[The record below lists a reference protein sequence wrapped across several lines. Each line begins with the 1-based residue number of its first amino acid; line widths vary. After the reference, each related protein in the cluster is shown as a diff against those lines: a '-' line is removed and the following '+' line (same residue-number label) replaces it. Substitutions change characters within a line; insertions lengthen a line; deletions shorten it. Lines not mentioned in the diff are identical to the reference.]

1 MSCWNLELDLNAQIN
16 QNGKYWILLLSKK
29 SPWDWLRSKSKD
41 FTSCHQSPFA
51 FFFDHMKLEKP
62 SKAKSFSGVESNS
75 QVSNKKAWFRL
86 RWPLSFLVICQ
97 KHMATHSPEKT
108 HKCNYCEKMF
118 HRKDHLKNHL
128 HTHNP
133 NKEAFKCEEC
143 GKNYN
148 TKLGFKRH
156 LALHAATSGDLTCKV
171 CLQTFESTGVLLEHL
186 KTHAGKSSGGVKE
199 KKHQC
204 EHCDRRFYT
213 RKDVRRHM
221 VVHTGRKDFLCQYC
235 AQRFGRKD
243 HLTRHMKKSHNQELL
258 KVKTEPMDLLDP
270 FTCNVSVPIKDELLP
285 VMSLPSSE
293 LTSKP
298 FTNTLQLNL
307 YNSQIQSMQASG
319 PAHPMVG
326 PSLPLGMP
334 CPLDMDSVH
343 PAHQLSLKYPLTS
356 TSYAV
361 SMPEKE
367 QPLKGE
373 IESYLMELQGGMP
386 SSSQDTQ
393 ASSSKLGLEPQVGP
407 LDAGSGEGPLS
418 KGSVS
423 ISEPLNAPP
432 LDFCQLFNFIP
443 VNGPP
448 YNPSVSVG
456 SLGMSYSPEEAHS
469 SLAQLPPPTQ
479 DPQDPGNS
487 IGLGSLHSLSAAFTS
502 SLSTTTTLPR
512 FHQAFQ

>member
-1 MSCWNLELDLNAQIN
+1 MATVIPGDLSEVRDTQKVPS
-16 QNGKYWILLLSKK
+16 GKRKRGETKPRKNFPCQLCDKAFNSVEKLKVHSYSHTGERPYKCIQQDCTKAFVSKY
-29 SPWDWLRSKSKD
+29 
-41 FTSCHQSPFA
+41 
-51 FFFDHMKLEKP
+51 KL
-62 SKAKSFSGVESNS
+62 
-75 QVSNKKAWFRL
+75 QR
-86 RWPLSFLVICQ
+86 
-97 KHMATHSPEKT
+97 HMATHSPEKT

-128 HTHNP
+128 HTHDP
-133 NKEAFKCEEC
+133 NKETFTCEEC

-186 KTHAGKSSGGVKE
+186 KSHAGKSSGGVKE

-243 HLTRHMKKSHNQELL
+243 HLTRHMKKSHNQELR
-258 KVKTEPMDLLDP
+258 KVKTEPVDFLDP

-293 LTSKP
+293 LLSKP

-307 YNSQIQSMQASG
+307 YNTPFQSMQSPG
-319 PAHPMVG
+319 SAHQMITT
-326 PSLPLGMP
+326 LPLGVT
-334 CPLDMDSVH
+334 CPIDMDAVH
-343 PAHQLSLKYPLTS
+343 PSHHLSFKYPFSS
-356 TSYAV
+356 TSYAI
-361 SMPEKE
+361 SIPEKE

-373 IESYLMELQGGMP
+373 IESYLMELQGSVP
-386 SSSQDTQ
+386 PSSQDSQ
-393 ASSSKLGLEPQVGP
+393 ASSSKLALEPQIGS
-407 LDAGSGEGPLS
+407 LDDGTGDLSLS
-418 KGSVS
+418 KSSIS
-423 ISEPLNAPP
+423 ISEPLNTAA
-432 LDFCQLFNFIP
+432 LDFSQLFNFIP
-443 VNGPP
+443 LSGPP
-448 YNPSVSVG
+448 YNPISVG
-456 SLGMSYSPEEAHS
+456 SLGVSSPQEEAHS
-469 SLAQLPPPTQ
+469 SVAQLPPQTQ
-479 DPQDPGNS
+479 DLPDPAS
-487 IGLGSLHSLSAAFTS
+487 TIGLGSLHSLSAAFTS
-502 SLSTTTTLPR
+502 SLSTSTTLPR

>member
-1 MSCWNLELDLNAQIN
+1 MATIIPGDLADVEETQKVPAAAGRRKRGERPYPCSHLDCTKAFVS
-16 QNGKYWILLLSKK
+16 KYKLL
-29 SPWDWLRSKSKD
+29 R
-41 FTSCHQSPFA
+41 
-51 FFFDHMKLEKP
+51 
-62 SKAKSFSGVESNS
+62 
-75 QVSNKKAWFRL
+75 
-86 RWPLSFLVICQ
+86 
-97 KHMATHSPEKT
+97 HMATHSPEKI

-128 HTHNP
+128 HTHDP

-171 CLQTFESTGVLLEHL
+171 CLQTFESTGVLLAHL
-186 KTHAGKSSGGVKE
+186 KTHAGKSSGGTKE

-243 HLTRHMKKSHNQELL
+243 HLTRHMKKTHTQELL
-258 KVKTEPMDLLDP
+258 KVKTEPLDLSDAFSFNL
-270 FTCNVSVPIKDELLP
+270 SLPIKDELHSM
-285 VMSLPSSE
+285 MSISSSE
-293 LTSKP
+293 VASKP
-298 FTNTLQLNL
+298 FANTLQLNI
-307 YNSQIQSMQASG
+307 YNTQIQPMQSAG
-319 PAHPMVG
+319 PAHQMVTT
-326 PSLPLGMP
+326 SLPFGMT
-334 CPLDMDSVH
+334 CPLDMESATRL
-343 PAHQLSLKYPLTS
+343 PHQLSLKYQLGS
-356 TSYAV
+356 TSCAI

-373 IESYLMELQGGMP
+373 IESYLMELQSSMP

-393 ASSSKLGLEPQVGP
+393 SAASKLQLEALDDGP
-407 LDAGSGEGPLS
+407 GDVSLS
-418 KGSVS
+418 KSS
-423 ISEPLNAPP
+423 ASDSEPLHSSS
-432 LDFCQLFNFIP
+432 LDFSQLFNFLP
-443 VNGPP
+443 LNGPP

-456 SLGMSYSPEEAHS
+456 GLGISYIQEDAVS
-469 SLAQLPPPTQ
+469 SLSQLPSQ
-479 DPQDPGNS
+479 SHEPQHPGS
-487 IGLGSLHSLSAAFTS
+487 GVGIGHLPGLPSAFTT
-502 SLSTTTTLPR
+502 SLSTTTTLPC

>member
-1 MSCWNLELDLNAQIN
+1 MATIIPGDLADVKDTQKVLAAAGRHKRGESKPRKNFLCQLCDKAFNSVEKLKVHSYSHTGERPYPCSQ
-16 QNGKYWILLLSKK
+16 QDCTKAFVSKYKLL
-29 SPWDWLRSKSKD
+29 R
-41 FTSCHQSPFA
+41 
-51 FFFDHMKLEKP
+51 
-62 SKAKSFSGVESNS
+62 
-75 QVSNKKAWFRL
+75 
-86 RWPLSFLVICQ
+86 
-97 KHMATHSPEKT
+97 HMATHSPEKT

-128 HTHNP
+128 HTHDP

-171 CLQTFESTGVLLEHL
+171 CLQTFETTGVLLAHL
-186 KTHAGKSSGGVKE
+186 KTHAGKSSGGAKE

-243 HLTRHMKKSHNQELL
+243 HLTRHMKKSHTQELL
-258 KVKTEPMDLLDP
+258 KVKTEPLDLLDP
-270 FTCNVSVPIKDELLP
+270 FSCNLSLPIKDELHS
-285 VMSLPSSE
+285 VMSISSSE
-293 LTSKP
+293 LASKP
-298 FTNTLQLNL
+298 FANTLQLNI
-307 YNSQIQSMQASG
+307 YNTQIQSMQSAG
-319 PAHPMVG
+319 PAHQMVTT
-326 PSLPLGMP
+326 SLPFGMT
-334 CPLDMDSVH
+334 CPFDMESATH
-343 PAHQLSLKYPLTS
+343 PPHQLSLKYQLGS
-356 TSYAV
+356 TSCAI

-373 IESYLMELQGGMP
+373 IESYLMELESSMP

-393 ASSSKLGLEPQVGP
+393 SSASKLQLEPQMEA
-407 LDAGSGEGPLS
+407 LDDVPGDVSLS
-418 KGSVS
+418 KSS
-423 ISEPLNAPP
+423 ASASDPLHSSS
-432 LDFCQLFNFIP
+432 LDFSQLFNFLP
-443 VNGPP
+443 LNGPL

-456 SLGMSYSPEEAHS
+456 GLGISYTQEDALS
-469 SLAQLPPPTQ
+469 SLPQLPSQ
-479 DPQDPGNS
+479 SQEPQDPGTGVGIS
-487 IGLGSLHSLSAAFTS
+487 HLQGLPSAFTT

>member
-1 MSCWNLELDLNAQIN
+1 M
-16 QNGKYWILLLSKK
+16 
-29 SPWDWLRSKSKD
+29 
-41 FTSCHQSPFA
+41 
-51 FFFDHMKLEKP
+51 
-62 SKAKSFSGVESNS
+62 
-75 QVSNKKAWFRL
+75 
-86 RWPLSFLVICQ
+86 
-97 KHMATHSPEKT
+97 HMATHSPEKT

-128 HTHNP
+128 HTHDP

-171 CLQTFESTGVLLEHL
+171 CLQTFESTVVLLEHL
-186 KTHAGKSSGGVKE
+186 KTHAGKSSSGVKE

-258 KVKTEPMDLLDP
+258 KVKTEPMDLLDH
-270 FTCNVSVPIKDELLP
+270 FTCGVPIKDELLP
-285 VMSLPSSE
+285 VMSLSSSE

-298 FTNTLQLNL
+298 FTNSLQLNL
-307 YNSQIQSMQASG
+307 YNTQIQSMQSSATT
-319 PAHPMVG
+319 HQMVA
-326 PSLPLGMP
+326 PTLSLGMP
-334 CPLDMDSVH
+334 CPIDMDPVH
-343 PAHQLSLKYPLTS
+343 SSHHLSLKYPLNS

-373 IESYLMELQGGMP
+373 IESYLMELQSGMP
-386 SSSQDTQ
+386 PSSQDSPS
-393 ASSSKLGLEPQVGP
+393 SSSKLGMNPQVGP
-407 LDAGSGEGPLS
+407 LDDGSDGVSLS
-418 KGSVS
+418 KSSVS
-423 ISEPLNAPP
+423 ISEPLNASS
-432 LDFCQLFNFIP
+432 LDFNQLFNFIP
-443 VNGPP
+443 ANGPP
-448 YNPSVSVG
+448 YNVPASVG
-456 SLGMSYSPEEAHS
+456 NLGMGYSSEEAHS
-469 SLAQLPPPTQ
+469 SMPQLPPQPQ
-479 DPQDPGNS
+479 DPQDPSNN
-487 IGLGSLHSLSAAFTS
+487 LCFGSLHPLSSAFTS